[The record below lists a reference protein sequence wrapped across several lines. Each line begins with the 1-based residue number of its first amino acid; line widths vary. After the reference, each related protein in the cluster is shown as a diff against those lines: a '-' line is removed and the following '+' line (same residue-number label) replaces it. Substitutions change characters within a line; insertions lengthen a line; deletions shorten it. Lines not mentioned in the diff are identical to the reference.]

1 MATAAPS
8 LAEYLATETAAFAT
22 ACTACGKCVEVC
34 PVVPSIEQHGE
45 TPGPVTHSVRG
56 MLAGRAP
63 SPGAAE
69 WVHACNG
76 CGECIPACPEG
87 INPRKMLVL
96 VSTLRAR
103 EEGQTPELFRKM
115 SRAIRLVAGMQLVPA
130 EFARLLTP
138 SRTREAP
145 VLFYVGCNPIRT
157 PHLLFNTMF
166 VLDAIGI
173 DYEVV
178 GGPGACCGIIQQKW
192 EGELAAGER
201 VTAGTLRRFEGFK
214 PERVLTWC
222 PSCQIHLG
230 ESLAGF
236 RQTSFDLDHVTDF
249 LVAHEMRLRATFVHP
264 VAKRVVLHAH
274 IGLTE
279 IGRNVARLLAAIPGL
294 TLLDT
299 VWESGYACGGSGC
312 NRAPRL
318 AAREHARLLDRVRD
332 TGADVLVTLYHGCHV
347 AFVRTEKDHGARVLS
362 FTDLLVEALG
372 GVPHEDRLRRY
383 LLADDLRMVVEEGLP
398 YLRANGIDVA
408 PDFLERIL
416 PELFALAEFRGGL
429 QCFGSPT
436 RAPDTT
442 AGRAHPGGRG

>member
-1 MATAAPS
+1 MASDAPS
-8 LAEYLATETAAFAT
+8 LAEYLATETAALAT

-34 PVVPSIEQHGE
+34 PVVPAIELHGE
-45 TPGPVTHSVRG
+45 MPESVTRSVRG

-63 SPGAAE
+63 SPGAAA
-69 WVHACNG
+69 WAHACNG

-96 VSTLRAR
+96 ANTLRAR
-103 EEGQTPELFRKM
+103 EEGRTPELFRKM

-138 SRTREAP
+138 PRTRDAP

-157 PHLLFNTMF
+157 PHLLFNTMV
-166 VLDAIGI
+166 VLEAIGI

-192 EGELAAGER
+192 EGDLATGER

-236 RQTSFDLDHVTDF
+236 RRTSFDLDHVTDF
-249 LVAHEMRLRATFVHP
+249 LVAHEARLRAKFTHP
-264 VAKRVVLHAH
+264 VRERVVLHAH

-279 IGRNVARLLAAIPGL
+279 IGRNVAALLAAVPGL
-294 TLLDT
+294 TLLET
-299 VWESGYACGGSGC
+299 VWEPGYACGGSGC
-312 NRAPRL
+312 NRAPAL
-318 AAREHARLLDRVRD
+318 AAREHARLLDRVRE
-332 TGADVLVTLYHGCHV
+332 TRADILVTLYHGCHA
-347 AFVRTEKDHGARVLS
+347 AFVRAEKDDGVRVAN
-362 FTDLLVEALG
+362 FTELLAEALG
-372 GVPHEDRLRRY
+372 SVPHEDRLKRY
-383 LLADDLRMVVEEGLP
+383 LLTDDLKLVVEEGLP

-429 QCFGSPT
+429 QCFGSST
-436 RAPDTT
+436 
-442 AGRAHPGGRG
+442 